1 MKRLIPVLTAL
12 IIVAS
17 AQELSAQQSPQLCT
31 PWTKAAINALALTST
46 RSFEIERSSQTTGLG
61 LLVVLVKF
69 VDANSSIT
77 QVGMTCT
84 TSNDNNTTD
93 YTLQACTTSNG
104 ACDSDNA
111 SWDKGDAA
119 TGPGT
124 SNWVWRVDTEGFE
137 DVECTFASDAGTP
150 AAADV
155 ITVDYRE
162 CTKGG

>member
-1 MKRLIPVLTAL
+1 MKRLITLLAAL
-12 IIVAS
+12 AVIVTTQESS
-17 AQELSAQQSPQLCT
+17 AQNSPQVCT
-31 PWTKAAINALALTST
+31 PWTKNAINGLALTSS
-46 RSFEIERSSQTTGLG
+46 RSFEIERSSQTTSLG
-61 LLVVLVKF
+61 LLVVLVRF
-69 VDANSSIT
+69 TDANSSVT

-93 YTLQACTTSNG
+93 HTIQACTTANG

-111 SWDKGDAA
+111 SWDKGDAV

-124 SNWVWRVDTEGFE
+124 SNWAWRVDTEGYE

-155 ITVDYRE
+155 ISVDYRE
-162 CTKGG
+162 CTKG